1 MSNINTTVPDN
12 RDLSNFPG
20 EYGLPFLG
28 KTIEVV
34 KDSIAVCN
42 DHFKRFGAVSKIDMV
57 RGQRVWVLNLMRLLY
72 LIKTGAFLLLAV
84 MHPHL
89 DRFTQMA
96 CY

>member
-34 KDSIAVCN
+34 KDSIAYAMITLK
-42 DHFKRFGAVSKIDMV
+42 D
-57 RGQRVWVLNLMRLLY
+57 LELY
-72 LIKTGAFLLLAV
+72 LKSTWFAV
-84 MHPHL
+84 KG
-89 DRFTQMA
+89 
-96 CY
+96 Y

>member
-57 RGQRVWVLNLMRLLY
+57 RGQRVLMCLGPEFNEAALFLS
-72 LIKTGAFLLLAV
+72 LI
-84 MHPHL
+84 HI
-89 DRFTQMA
+89 
-96 CY
+96 

>member
-34 KDSIAVCN
+34 KDSIA
-42 DHFKRFGAVSKIDMV
+42 DAMITSKDLEMYQKSTWFAVK
-57 RGQRVWVLNLMRLLY
+57 GY
-72 LIKTGAFLLLAV
+72 
-84 MHPHL
+84 
-89 DRFTQMA
+89 
-96 CY
+96 